1 MNEKLVGSD
10 IDKIVHKQLLKNFT
24 NFIQSFSPLLDS
36 AEQYQQNVLS
46 LKLIEDCEINQEKS
60 EILLELSNTLTE
72 MIPLFIKFSILED
85 KLEKLHNF

>member
-1 MNEKLVGSD
+1 MSEKLIGSD
-10 IDKIVHKQLLKNFT
+10 IDKNIHKQLLQNFT

-46 LKLIEDCEINQEKS
+46 LKLIENCEINNEKS
-60 EILLELSNTLTE
+60 EVLSELSNTLTE

-85 KLEKLHNF
+85 KLEKLHDF

>member
-1 MNEKLVGSD
+1 MSEKLFGSE
-10 IDKIVHKQLLKNFT
+10 IDKNIHKQLLQNFT

-46 LKLIEDCEINQEKS
+46 LKLIENCEINNEKS
-60 EILLELSNTLTE
+60 EVLSELSNTLTE

-85 KLEKLHNF
+85 KLEKLHDF